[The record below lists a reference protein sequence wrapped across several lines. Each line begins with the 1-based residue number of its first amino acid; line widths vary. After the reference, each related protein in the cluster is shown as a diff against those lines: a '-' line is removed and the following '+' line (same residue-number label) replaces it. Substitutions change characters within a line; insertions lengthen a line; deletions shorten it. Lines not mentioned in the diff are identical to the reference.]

1 MDHNDPYLQWYRRVS
16 RVVISPLNS
25 ASPANYDLQHNYW
38 PIDADFRA
46 TASNNAGTALNK
58 NNPRLKIIS
67 DCFIKPNFE
76 SKTPHYLSS
85 NDLLQISAN
94 YMHRGFVYAKPSSSF
109 SMNTFVDNLKQSIS
123 LALVDFY
130 PLSGRL
136 ETVKYPDD
144 HSSWVYVDCN
154 TGSGA
159 SIPRLLWS
167 LFDLGEPNVVNY
179 DGHSRALLSVQ
190 VTELV
195 DGVFIGF
202 TMNHCLGDGT
212 LLWCFINALSK
223 IFMNQMT
230 YNSNNNNN
238 KPDFKAV
245 FSDENGPIIK
255 LPYLDPNEFIIRSE
269 TYPRLRIRVFRFS
282 AESIALLK
290 AQANQ
295 KSDTQISSFQA
306 LCAFT
311 WISIIR
317 ARNQPNDSNTH
328 CFVIANTRP
337 KHDPPVLPNHFGN
350 FVELIM
356 VTSKVN
362 ELKSNRLC
370 RASMLINKAVMGL
383 DTEVIRAK
391 LKARDERPEVPHLT
405 QLSKF
410 DAYGAEFGLGKPV
423 ATRPGY
429 AIWMN
434 GMIVVDPG
442 CEGGGSA
449 DLHVCLLSKIM
460 DVLECDHE
468 FMSYVS

>member
-1 MDHNDPYLQWYRRVS
+1 MS
-16 RVVISPLNS
+16 
-25 ASPANYDLQHNYW
+25 
-38 PIDADFRA
+38 
-46 TASNNAGTALNK
+46 NK
-58 NNPRLKIIS
+58 NNPKLKIIS

-159 SIPRLLWS
+159 RFIHATIVEECNLTLSNIVSCHESIPRLLWS

-212 LLWCFINALSK
+212 SLWCFIKALSK

-255 LPYLDPNEFIIRSE
+255 LPYLDPSEFIIRSE

-282 AESIALLK
+282 AKSIATLK

-295 KSDTQISSFQA
+295 KCDTQISSFQA

-311 WISIIR
+311 WVSVIR
-317 ARNQPNDSNTH
+317 ARNQPDDSNTH

-337 KHDPPVLPNHFGN
+337 KHDPPLSPNHFGN
-350 FVELIM
+350 FVDLIRA
-356 VTSKVN
+356 TSKVS
-362 ELKSNRLC
+362 ELMSNGLG
-370 RASMLINKAVMGL
+370 RASMLLNKAVMGL
-383 DTEVIRAK
+383 DSEVIRAN
-391 LKARDERPEVPHLT
+391 LKARDETPQVAQLT
-405 QLSKF
+405 QMSKYFGENTPLLFGGSMRF
-410 DAYGAEFGLGKPV
+410 DAYGPEFGLGKPV

-442 CEGGGSA
+442 REGGA
-449 DLHVCLLSKIM
+449 DLHVCLLSKVI